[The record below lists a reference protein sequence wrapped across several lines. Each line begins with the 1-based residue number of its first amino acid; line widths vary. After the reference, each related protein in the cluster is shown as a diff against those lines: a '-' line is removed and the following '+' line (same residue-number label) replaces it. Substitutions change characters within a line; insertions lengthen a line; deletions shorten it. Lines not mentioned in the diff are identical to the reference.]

1 MQARTQIGIFAI
13 IAVAI
18 LTLFIVNAVGVFV
31 DGSHIGTEENID
43 FVAGANMTITGTEN
57 PGTDTVT
64 ITFAS
69 APGTST
75 PSGAVTSTIFD
86 LSDVFETAP
95 TSSGQIIVMGAAQ
108 FTNVSVSADGTL
120 AASGALTVGTS
131 TRLRADPSDCGAGDF
146 ANAIDAVGD
155 LTCATPAGS
164 GGGAVIVTE
173 ENNSVVLAT
182 TTTYDFQD
190 PFDVTDA
197 GGFEADI
204 SIDFTEVATTTFS
217 SGVDLEWTFNTGT
230 TSTRISFGEAR
241 ISFDRLTGIDIN
253 HSQGSLSGITLKT
266 PNNEHQVTG
275 FKDADVYGD
284 IGAAS
289 GNAGLL
295 IFGINSSTSTITGS
309 PGISLDAGSVA
320 FTSKTSPLATVEI
333 RTFEN
338 DGPNKSDLPA
348 NSNLFLVANLLNE
361 VFILDAE
368 GTIHLYPGSDTNV
381 DLINVQVTGD
391 PIIGWD
397 ETNDRFTFN
406 QDINITDGGFLTEGA
421 NPISSIIFDEGVAVI
436 RRKNLDFTGAGV
448 TCTDNAG
455 ATSTVCNIPGGGGG
469 GSVSTEEDNALVL
482 ATTTTYDFGSCFD
495 ATDAGGNEA
504 DITFDFTES
513 CGELTDLTDVNL
525 SATSSAQILLSDGQ
539 WINVTL
545 SGDASLATS
554 GVLTVGTSTRLRAD
568 PTDCGANTFA
578 TSIDP
583 EGDLTCTSIDIS
595 DDTNLAVSGTLL
607 DLTGDTL
614 SINEGTLTDNN
625 LCDFESTGSQ
635 LECTTNTKAELEG
648 IITDV
653 ADFAEADGDTF
664 TGVHDFGGATSL
676 ELPLCGTT
684 SLDGQV
690 CSGTATSTAQLVWF
704 HGEQHV
710 LSATTSKGLLLFAA
724 TSTDDFALWNT
735 DQNIIVTKACFLSEG
750 GVWVG
755 DLSFFDVNGNSGAT
769 LMSGDITTVA
779 GTRGCTG
786 GTGEPTMSESTIQA
800 QSWVGIDTTSSA
812 TNDRLHITFWYKLI
826 L

>member
-13 IAVAI
+13 IAVAV

-69 APGTST
+69 AAGTST

-86 LSDVFETAP
+86 LADVFQTGA

-108 FTNVSVSADGTL
+108 FTNVNVGGDATS
-120 AASGALTVGTS
+120 TVAGVFTIGTS
-131 TRLRADPSDCGAGDF
+131 TRLRADPADCGAGDF

-155 LTCATPAGS
+155 LTCATPAG
-164 GGGAVIVTE
+164 G
-173 ENNSVVLAT
+173 
-182 TTTYDFQD
+182 
-190 PFDVTDA
+190 
-197 GGFEADI
+197 
-204 SIDFTEVATTTFS
+204 VATS
-217 SGVDLEWTFNTGT
+217 SIFDLADVFLTAP
-230 TSTRISFGEAR
+230 TSTGHFIMVTSTPAQLTNRAVTVFGGQ
-241 ISFDRLTGIDIN
+241 GIDIN
-253 HSQGSLSGITLKT
+253 SGESANISTNPTWSFEPSELDALTWHDGSLGSFTWVWNVTTNDPSILFGNNIVNVTAGTLQQGGLDVELDSHGS
-266 PNNEHQVTG
+266 EH
-275 FKDADVYGD
+275 DIDDDVVPYYGVVRD
-284 IGAAS
+284 
-289 GNAGLL
+289 
-295 IFGINSSTSTITGS
+295 
-309 PGISLDAGSVA
+309 
-320 FTSKTSPLATVEI
+320 
-333 RTFEN
+333 
-338 DGPNKSDLPA
+338 
-348 NSNLFLVANLLNE
+348 
-361 VFILDAE
+361 E
-368 GTIHLYPGSDTNV
+368 GT
-381 DLINVQVTGD
+381 DLTRRRNIN
-391 PIIGWD
+391 
-397 ETNDRFTFN
+397 
-406 QDINITDGGFLTEGA
+406 
-421 NPISSIIFDEGVAVI
+421 
-436 RRKNLDFTGAGV
+436 FTGAGV
-448 TCTDNAG
+448 NCVDVGGT
-455 ATSTVCNIPGGGGG
+455 TSTDCTIAGGVGG
-469 GSVSTEEDNALVL
+469 GSVSTEEDNVLVL

-495 ATDAGGNEA
+495 VTDVGGNEA

-513 CGELTDLTDVNL
+513 CGELTNLTDVNL

-539 WINVTL
+539 WVNVTL
-545 SGDASLATS
+545 SGDATLATS
-554 GVLTVGTSTRLRAD
+554 GALTVGTSTRLRAD

-595 DDTNLAVSGTLL
+595 DDTNLGVSGTLL

-648 IITDV
+648 IITDI

-684 SLDGQV
+684 SVDGQI

-755 DLSFFDVNGNSGAT
+755 DLSFFDLNGNSGAT
-769 LMSGDITTVA
+769 LLSGDLTTVA

-786 GTGEPTMSESTIQA
+786 ESGEPTMTETTVEA